1 MKQRLDQLMVARG
14 IVRSRSQAENWL
26 KLRKVSVD
34 GRVITKSGT
43 FVAPTATITLEADEQ
58 YVSRAGL
65 KLASVAKLLGVD
77 FRDKT
82 VLDVGSSTGGFTDY
96 ALQHGASKVY
106 SVDVGTEQLHPS
118 LRGNAKIELHEK
130 TDIREVVT
138 AGSAVIAQPSPTG
151 RVASDLRS
159 EARDGKGGK
168 SDAKV
173 ILPTTPDIIVI
184 DVSFIS
190 LRDILPHIA
199 TRLAGKD
206 TQIVAMLKPQFEAG
220 RGQTNKGII
229 KNEAM
234 RRTILKEFELWAKEW
249 FVIQDKRDSDV
260 AGARGNRE
268 RFYLLRTIQR

>member
-1 MKQRLDQLMVARG
+1 MKHRLDQLMVARG

-34 GRVITKSGT
+34 GHVVTKSGT

-65 KLASVAKLLGVD
+65 KLASVAKLLRVD

-106 SVDVGTEQLHPS
+106 AVDVGTEQLHTS
-118 LRGNAKIELHEK
+118 LRGNAKIELYEK

-159 EARDGKGGK
+159 EAYDGKGGK

-173 ILPTTPDIIVI
+173 ILSTTPNIIVI

-206 TQIVAMLKPQFEAG
+206 TQIMAMLKPQFEAG
-220 RGQTNKGII
+220 KGQTNKGII

-234 RRTILKEFELWAKEW
+234 RRTILKEFELWAKDW

-268 RFYLLRTIQR
+268 RFYLLRTIQH